1 VEELNMKRLIIL
13 ALAVALVPVAGAQ
26 QLYKYV
32 DKDGKTVYSDQPPPD
47 VDSKQLRVSTGS
59 ASAPQK
65 SAVERMK
72 EGDKARKDVADKG
85 TKAGDEAEKQAQAE
99 QRCQAARSNL
109 QIYTDGGRIQRIN
122 AQGERELMNDE
133 ELEAATVRARRDVE
147 EACKK

>member
-1 VEELNMKRLIIL
+1 MKRLIIL
-13 ALAVALVPVAGAQ
+13 ALAVALAPVAGAQ

-47 VDSKQLRVSTGS
+47 VDSKQLRVSTGA

-72 EGDKARKDVADKG
+72 ESDKARKDVADKSS
-85 TKAGDEAEKQAQAE
+85 KAGEEAEKQAQAE

-133 ELEAATVRARRDVE
+133 ELEAATARARRDVE